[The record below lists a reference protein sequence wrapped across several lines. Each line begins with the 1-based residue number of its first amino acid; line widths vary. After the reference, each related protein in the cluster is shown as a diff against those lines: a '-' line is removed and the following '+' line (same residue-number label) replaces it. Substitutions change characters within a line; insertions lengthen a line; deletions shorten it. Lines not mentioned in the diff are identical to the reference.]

1 LVHNRS
7 VRVICF
13 AVCLALCLSVAGPVF
28 AYNTI
33 IYGSVDDNVLRM
45 QRALQALGYLGAS
58 ERDGDFGRKTLVA
71 ICWFQADMNMTVD
84 GIPGDETLTKL
95 YDLYDT
101 AVSTALDTDIS
112 EFQRLSFGSKGLLV
126 QYLQQKLKDL
136 GYYRGFVDGFYGV
149 QTKQAVINYQ
159 QNTRLFVDGV
169 VNSDTWVSLFGTL
182 DPPVP

>member
-1 LVHNRS
+1 MVHNRS
-7 VRVICF
+7 VRALCF
-13 AVCLALCLSVAGPVF
+13 AVCLALCLSVAGPAF

-33 IYGSVDDNVLRM
+33 IYGSVDDSVLKM

-58 ERDGDFGRKTLVA
+58 ERDGMFGRKTLVA

-95 YDLYDT
+95 YALYKT
-101 AVSTALDTDIS
+101 AVSKSMDTDVS

-126 QYLQQKLKDL
+126 EYLQRKLGAL
-136 GYYRGFVDGFYGV
+136 EYYNGFVDGFYGV
-149 QTKQAVINYQ
+149 QTKQAVIAYQ
-159 QNTRLFVDGV
+159 EDNHLFVDGV

-182 DPPVP
+182 DPPV